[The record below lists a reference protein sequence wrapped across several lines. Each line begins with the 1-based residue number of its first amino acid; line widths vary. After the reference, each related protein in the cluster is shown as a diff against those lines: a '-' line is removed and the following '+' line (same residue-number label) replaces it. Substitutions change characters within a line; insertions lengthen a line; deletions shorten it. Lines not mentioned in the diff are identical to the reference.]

1 MTWRFPLAA
10 AAVLIQACAS
20 APPPPEPPPQVP
32 AVSSASAPA
41 PASTP
46 TPAPPQAAIVSA
58 VPPSAPPSESVLDA
72 AKLPPFEGQRQEISE
87 PLRGVR
93 KVDRT
98 AQADDLWQRIRQGFA
113 MPDLESDLVHKQVAY
128 YAARPDYLQR
138 MFDRS
143 RIYLYHIVEELEKRN
158 LPTELALLPMVES
171 AFNPM
176 AYSRAHASGLWQ
188 FIPGTGRR
196 FELQQNWWYD
206 GRRDIVESTK
216 AALDYLTFLYEM
228 HGDWHLALASYNW
241 GEGAVARAIA
251 QNRKSGKPTDYLS
264 LKMPAE
270 TRQYVPK
277 LQALKNII
285 ANPGPL
291 GITLD
296 PIPNQPYFA
305 SVTKLRDIDV
315 RLAAKLAEMPV
326 EEFIALNPGFSRPI
340 IRASVTPRIVLPAD
354 KVDVFHDNLEKHDSG
369 ALVSWKTYHP
379 KRGET
384 FESIAKKVGM
394 TLGQLKEVNG
404 ISPRT
409 RTVPNLL
416 VVPSSPAVVETRK
429 LPLMY
434 APPIP
439 IVTRRIF
446 HTVKAGESMASISKR
461 YGVALED
468 MKRWNAGVRFAPG
481 VKVAVEVRAPVKK
494 KPRSKTAAKGKTY
507 KKASR

>member
-1 MTWRFPLAA
+1 MKWRLLAVAA
-10 AAVLIQACAS
+10 ALLAQSCTS
-20 APPPPEPPPQVP
+20 APPAPPERQPQDTAAPPSPVQ
-32 AVSSASAPA
+32 
-41 PASTP
+41 
-46 TPAPPQAAIVSA
+46 PQAATPK
-58 VPPSAPPSESVLDA
+58 PPPPPPAQPPAGSGVVDT
-72 AKLPPFEGQRQEISE
+72 AKPPPFEGERQEIAE

-98 AQADDLWQRIRQGFA
+98 AQADDLWQRVRKGFA
-113 MPDLESDLVHKQVAY
+113 MPDLDSDLVRKQMAY

-241 GEGAVARAIA
+241 GEGSVARAIA
-251 QNRKSGKPTDYLS
+251 QNRKAGKPTDYAS

-296 PIPNQPYFA
+296 TIPNQPYFT

-315 RLAAKLAEMPV
+315 RRAWRRAARRCRPR
-326 EEFIALNPGFSRPI
+326 GRRWRSRARSGSA
-340 IRASVTPRIVLPAD
+340 RA
-354 KVDVFHDNLEKHDSG
+354 
-369 ALVSWKTYHP
+369 
-379 KRGET
+379 
-384 FESIAKKVGM
+384 
-394 TLGQLKEVNG
+394 
-404 ISPRT
+404 
-409 RTVPNLL
+409 
-416 VVPSSPAVVETRK
+416 
-429 LPLMY
+429 
-434 APPIP
+434 
-439 IVTRRIF
+439 
-446 HTVKAGESMASISKR
+446 
-461 YGVALED
+461 
-468 MKRWNAGVRFAPG
+468 
-481 VKVAVEVRAPVKK
+481 
-494 KPRSKTAAKGKTY
+494 
-507 KKASR
+507 

>member
-1 MTWRFPLAA
+1 MRRILIVAA
-10 AAVLIQACAS
+10 AALVQACSTAPSTPSSEAGAFDGTAS
-20 APPPPEPPPQVP
+20 AAQPK
-32 AVSSASAPA
+32 PA
-41 PASTP
+41 PAARAP
-46 TPAPPQAAIVSA
+46 QPAGSGI
-58 VPPSAPPSESVLDA
+58 LDQ
-72 AKLPPFEGQRQEISE
+72 AKLPPLDGESIKD
-87 PLRGVR
+87 PLRGVHL
-93 KVDRT
+93 VDRT
-98 AQADDLWQRIRQGFA
+98 AAHDDLWQRVRQGFA
-113 MPDLESDLVHKQVAY
+113 MPDLDNALVREKVAY

-143 RIYLYHIVEELEKRN
+143 RIYLHHIVEELEKRN

-196 FELQQNWWYD
+196 FDLQQNWWYD

-241 GEGAVARAIA
+241 GEGAVSRAIA
-251 QNRKSGKPTDYLS
+251 KNRAAKLPTDYSNLT
-264 LKMPAE
+264 MPAE
-270 TRQYVPK
+270 TRHYLPK

-285 ANPGPL
+285 ANPAPL
-291 GITLD
+291 GITLG

-305 SVTKLRDIDV
+305 TYTKLRDIDV
-315 RLAAKLAEMPV
+315 QLAAKLAEMPV
-326 EEFIALNPGFSRPI
+326 EQFIALNPGFSRPI

-354 KVDVFHDNLEKHDSG
+354 KIDVFHDNLAKYDAS

-379 KRGET
+379 KKGET
-384 FESIAKKVGM
+384 FESIAKKFNM
-394 TLGQLKEVNG
+394 TLGQLREVNG
-404 ISPRT
+404 IAPRT

-416 VVPSSPAVVETRK
+416 VVPSSRAALETRK

-439 IVTRRIF
+439 LLMKRIF
-446 HTVKAGESMASISKR
+446 HIVKPGETVFTISKR
-461 YGVALED
+461 YGVAVED
-468 MKRWNAGVRFAPG
+468 MRRWNPG
-481 VKVAVEVRAPVKK
+481 ARYSTGQKVAVEVRAP
-494 KPRSKTAAKGKTY
+494 SKSASKGKPKAKPKPKIY
-507 KKASR
+507 KKADR

>member
-1 MTWRFPLAA
+1 LSRTTNFV
-10 AAVLIQACAS
+10 VLSMVALLQACAT
-20 APPPPEPPPQVP
+20 P
-32 AVSSASAPA
+32 SSP
-41 PASTP
+41 
-46 TPAPPQAAIVSA
+46 
-58 VPPSAPPSESVLDA
+58 PPSEEAVQGVGVAAAPTPTGEAQPQPAAPQARPAAPAGTGLVDA
-72 AKLPPFEGQRQEISE
+72 AKLPPFDGERREVRE
-87 PLRGVR
+87 PLRGVH
-93 KVDRT
+93 KIDRT
-98 AQADDLWQRIRQGFA
+98 TAPDDLWQRIREGFA
-113 MPDLESDLVHKQVAY
+113 MPDLDNAVVREKTAY
-128 YAARPDYLQR
+128 YAARPEYLQR
-138 MFDRS
+138 IFDRS
-143 RIYLYHIVEELEKRN
+143 RIYLYHIVEELEKRG

-241 GEGAVARAIA
+241 GEGSVARAIA
-251 QNRKSGKPTDYLS
+251 KNRAAKLPTDYWHLS
-264 LKMPAE
+264 MPVE
-270 TRQYVPK
+270 TRQYIPK

-305 SVTKLRDIDV
+305 AYTKLRDIDV
-315 RLAAKLAEMPV
+315 QLAAKLAEMPV
-326 EEFIALNPGFSRPI
+326 EQFIALNPGFSRPI
-340 IRASVTPRIVLPAD
+340 IRAAVTPRIVLPAD
-354 KVDVFHDNLEKHDSG
+354 KVDVFHDNLTKHDGSS
-369 ALVSWKTYHP
+369 LVSWKTYHP
-379 KRGET
+379 KKGET
-384 FESIAKKVGM
+384 FESIAKKFGM

-404 ISPRT
+404 IGPRT
-409 RTVPNLL
+409 RMVPDLL
-416 VVPSSPAVVETRK
+416 VVPSSRAALDTRK

-439 IVTRRIF
+439 ILMRRIF
-446 HTVKAGESMASISKR
+446 HTVKSGETLASIARR

-468 MKRWNAGVRFAPG
+468 MKRWNPGTRVTAGQ
-481 VKVAVEVRAPVKK
+481 KVAVEVRAPVKK
-494 KPRSKTAAKGKTY
+494 GKSRSKAKPKTY
-507 KKASR
+507 KKADR

>member
-1 MTWRFPLAA
+1 MTGRFLAVAVAVA
-10 AAVLIQACAS
+10 ATALVQACTSAPPTPPERQPQNIPA
-20 APPPPEPPPQVP
+20 APPPPIQPQAAAPQPAPPPPPQPP
-32 AVSSASAPA
+32 AGGA
-41 PASTP
+41 
-46 TPAPPQAAIVSA
+46 
-58 VPPSAPPSESVLDA
+58 LDA
-72 AKLPPFEGQRQEISE
+72 AKLPPFEGERQEIAE

-98 AQADDLWQRIRQGFA
+98 AQADDLWQRVRQGFA
-113 MPDLESDLVHKQVAY
+113 MPDLDSDLVRKQMAY

-143 RIYLYHIVEELEKRN
+143 RIYLYHIVAELERRN

-241 GEGAVARAIA
+241 GEGSVARAIA
-251 QNRKSGKPTDYLS
+251 QNRKLGKPTDYAS

-277 LQALKNII
+277 LQALKNIV

-354 KVDVFHDNLEKHDSG
+354 KVDLFHDNLEKYDAAG
-369 ALVSWKTYHP
+369 LVSWKTYHP
-379 KRGET
+379 KKGET

-394 TLGQLKEVNG
+394 SLGQLKEVNG
-404 ISPRT
+404 IAPRT

-416 VVPSSPAVVETRK
+416 VVPSSPAVAETRR

-439 IVTRRIF
+439 IVTRRIY
-446 HTVKAGESMASISKR
+446 HTVKSGETLTSIARR
-461 YGVALED
+461 YGVAAED
-468 MKRWNAGVRFAPG
+468 MKRWNAGVRFTPG

-494 KPRSKTAAKGKTY
+494 AKRTKTAKAQTY
-507 KKASR
+507 KKAER